1 LGKRRWR
8 SSNAR
13 AHVTTSN
20 TAGPGEEAARL
31 AAVRRYE
38 VLDTPED
45 GAFDRITALAA
56 RHFGVPI
63 AIVSIVDHD
72 RIWFKSHHGVEV
84 REVGRDPGLCASA
97 ILHDGPWVVED
108 AAVDP
113 RTLANPLVAGELGL
127 RFYAGVPL
135 TTQDG
140 FNLGTL
146 CVIDREPRVLDEQD
160 MRTLRDMAG
169 IVMDE
174 LELRLASRR
183 VVQTEQTLREQAEH
197 MARTLQQSLLPP
209 QLPAIADAQLAALY
223 LPASSGEVGGDFYD
237 VLPLPEDT
245 WALVIGDV
253 SGKGAQA
260 AAVTALARHTIRT
273 AFLTSRDP
281 ADVLAT
287 DVPRAAGRR
296 ARALLHGSRCRAR
309 REPQRVRAR
318 AIRGRASAGASHERR
333 KGRGGPPPLRW
344 TRGC

>member
-1 LGKRRWR
+1 
-8 SSNAR
+8 
-13 AHVTTSN
+13 
-20 TAGPGEEAARL
+20 
-31 AAVRRYE
+31 
-38 VLDTPED
+38 
-45 GAFDRITALAA
+45 
-56 RHFGVPI
+56 
-63 AIVSIVDHD
+63 
-72 RIWFKSHHGVEV
+72 
-84 REVGRDPGLCASA
+84 
-97 ILHDGPWVVED
+97 
-108 AAVDP
+108 
-113 RTLANPLVAGELGL
+113 LANPLVAGDLGL

-160 MRTLRDMAG
+160 TRTLSDMAG

-245 WALVIGDV
+245 WGLVIGDV
-253 SGKGAQA
+253 SGKGAHA

-273 AFLTSRDP
+273 ALLTSRDP

-287 DVPRAAGRR
+287 LNRAMFLGLQR
-296 ARALLHGSRCRAR
+296 S
-309 REPQRVRAR
+309 EPEHFCTVLVAVL
-318 AIRGRASAGASHERR
+318 GASPDGRSSYPRPGIRR
-333 KGRGGPPPLRW
+333 RFS
-344 TRGC
+344 